1 MFDRKYII
9 YWRKSEE
16 TEEYTYKGA
25 YDLRIMDLTDWGYV
39 EGEDF
44 TTWTEIIF

>member
-1 MFDRKYII
+1 MIEYRYVI

-16 TEEYTYKGA
+16 TEKYTYKGA
-25 YDLRIMDLTDWGYV
+25 YDLRMMDLRDYGYI

-44 TTWTEIIF
+44 TTWREMI